1 MFGRSSGRIDL
12 PSIPAALA
20 RVIQITNDED
30 ATAEQV
36 AGVIMLDQSL
46 ATKVLRIANSA
57 YYGRM
62 KSAETI
68 TEAVVTLGFGPVRN
82 LAASA
87 SVLDALFP
95 KQMFPGFGWH
105 EMWAHSVTCALATQ
119 AIRARTSRRAGGK
132 SEAAF
137 VAGLLHDVG
146 KLIIARALPQKFT
159 QIVDA
164 CRERG
169 YDMAHAEKSILSTD
183 HAEIGGELTREWD
196 FPTKLQAAIA
206 YHHDPSG
213 ADEHEELAAAVRAAN
228 MLAKRIGKSY
238 IVGSN
243 TEISLNE
250 VAEAAGLR
258 QDDMEYITGHVRDGL
273 RQSGAILAWGRTM
286 PRANLRAA
294 A

>member
-12 PSIPAALA
+12 PSVPAALA
-20 RVIQITNDED
+20 RVIQITNKEN

-36 AGVIMLDQSL
+36 AGAVMLDQSL

-62 KSAETI
+62 KRTETI
-68 TEAVVTLGFGPVRN
+68 TEAVVTLGFASVRN

-87 SVLDALFP
+87 SVLDTLFP
-95 KQMFPGFGWH
+95 KQMFPGFSWQD
-105 EMWAHSVTCALATQ
+105 MWVHSVTCALATE
-119 AIRARTSRRAGGK
+119 AIYGRIARGAARR

-159 QIVDA
+159 QIVDI
-164 CRERG
+164 CREHG
-169 YDMAHAEKSILSTD
+169 YDMAHAEKSVLSTD

-196 FPTKLQAAIA
+196 FPTKLQAGIA
-206 YHHDPSG
+206 YHHDPDG
-213 ADEHEELAAAVRAAN
+213 AEEHQDLARAVQAGN
-228 MLAKRIGKSY
+228 LLAKRIAKSY

-243 TEISLNE
+243 VEVGLKE
-250 VAEAAGLR
+250 VAETAGLR
-258 QDDMEYITGHVRDGL
+258 DDDMEYITTRVREGL
-273 RQSGAILAWGRTM
+273 QQCGDILAWGKSM
-286 PRANLRAA
+286 PGLDLQSAA
-294 A
+294 